1 MTLLVNTTLEDT
13 ASMALIEDQCDLK
26 AKGDAKRDF
35 TDSGKI
41 IFINIVE
48 KYANKDRLCISRGG
62 RIKVAG
68 L

>member
-1 MTLLVNTTLEDT
+1 MTLLVDTTWEDN
-13 ASMALIEDQCDLK
+13 ASMGLIENQCDVG
-26 AKGDAKRDF
+26 AKGNAKTDF

-48 KYANKDRLCISRGG
+48 KHANKDRLCISRGG